1 MALSGSANFNI
12 NARELITQTLR
23 KMAVL
28 GVAQALDADEAET
41 VRIELN
47 TMLKGWQRTGPH
59 LWKKT
64 EGSLTLVNATASYD
78 LALTLNPLR
87 VLAARYR
94 DTAGRDLPMRQFT
107 RDDYFDLP
115 IKTSAGIPTQYYFD
129 PQRGSPTLYVWP
141 VKATITTETVRLTY
155 QKRIDDIDDLSDD
168 IDIPQEHFD
177 VVMYSLAER
186 LLDDYG
192 IEGEAAQRIM
202 LKAATLQQS
211 ALDWEREDDVYFTP
225 DRA

>member
-1 MALSGSANFNI
+1 MALSGSQNFSI

-28 GVAQALDADEAET
+28 GVAQALDADEAEAI
-41 VRIELN
+41 RIELN
-47 TMLKGWQRTGPH
+47 TMLKGWQRSGPH

-64 EGSLTLVNATASYD
+64 EGSVTLIAATASYD
-78 LALTLNPLR
+78 MALTLNPLR
-87 VLAARYR
+87 IMSVRYR
-94 DTAGRDLPMRQFT
+94 DTAARDLPMRAFT
-107 RDDYFDLP
+107 RDEYFDLP
-115 IKTSAGIPTQYYFD
+115 IKTSTGIPTRYYFD
-129 PQRGSPTLYVWP
+129 PQRGAPTLYVWP
-141 VKATITTETVRLTY
+141 VKATITTETLKVTY
-155 QKRIDDIDDLSDD
+155 QKRIDDIDDLSND

-177 VVMYSLAER
+177 VLMYALAER

-202 LKAATLQQS
+202 LRSQSLLQS
-211 ALDWEREDDVYFTP
+211 AMDFEREDDVYFTP